1 MVRGQARES
10 ESLGCI
16 PNFAAD
22 SLGNLDQWLH
32 PLCPYPENG
41 DLMTA
46 PRKECLSSF

>member
-16 PNFAAD
+16 PSFATD
-22 SLGNLDQWLH
+22 SLGDLDQWLH
-32 PLCPYPENG
+32 PLCPHPENG

-46 PRKECLSSF
+46 PRKECLSRF